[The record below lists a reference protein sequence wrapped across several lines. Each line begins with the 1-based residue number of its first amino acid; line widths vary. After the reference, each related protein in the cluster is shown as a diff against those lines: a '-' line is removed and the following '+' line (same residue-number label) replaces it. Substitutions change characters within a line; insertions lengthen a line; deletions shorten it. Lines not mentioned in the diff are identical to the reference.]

1 VDDICEI
8 VGTGIKHRV
17 DVGAVVNH
25 RFPTHQSF
33 AAWRD
38 ADGGNCRP
46 GALDTTGD
54 LIEILIEI
62 GLTRGGRCVDCSE
75 GVLEFDDQVDAER
88 FRDWCRPE

>member
-1 VDDICEI
+1 MDDIYALA
-8 VGTGIKHRV
+8 GTATRHRV

-33 AAWRD
+33 VGWRD
-38 ADGGNCRP
+38 ADGNCRA
-46 GALDTTGD
+46 GALETTGD
-54 LIEILIEI
+54 LIEILIEV
-62 GLTRGGRCVDCSE
+62 GLTRGGRCVECSE